1 MKLFNL
7 KSAYGLANDLYGITI
22 SESAF
27 ENIALN
33 AWELIGNK
41 HTRLYRYIGSTK
53 DKTLELPCNAELVES
68 VHLPIND
75 AQLTGSDES
84 YINTQNIATERYIDS
99 KYLGFDG
106 IYYQVGKFAKY
117 KEVDGTLYFAQDY
130 PKVMV
135 VYHGIEAD
143 DEGLPKINDKEMR
156 AIAAYVAYATL
167 YKEGLTKR
175 DGNLMQ
181 FAASIQADWLK
192 LCNSARI
199 PTYLNQN
206 EMNDILDVKYRWPQK
221 SYGKS
226 FKPIV

>member
-7 KSAYGLANDLYGITI
+7 KSASGLANDLYGITI

-27 ENIALN
+27 ENLALN

-41 HTRLYRYIGSTK
+41 HTRLYRYIGSTE
-53 DKTLELPCNAELVES
+53 DKALELPCNIDIVES
-68 VHLPIND
+68 VHLPIKD
-75 AQLTGSDES
+75 AQITDSDSS
-84 YINTQNIATERYIDS
+84 YLNTSNIAVEKYIDGY
-99 KYLGFDG
+99 KGFDD
-106 IYYQVGKFAKY
+106 IYYQKGKFAKY
-117 KEVDGTLYFAQDY
+117 KEVDGTLYFNQDY

-135 VYHGIEAD
+135 VYHGIEVD

-156 AIAAYVAYATL
+156 AIAAYVGYATL

-175 DGNLMQ
+175 DASIMQ

-192 LCNSARI
+192 FCNSARI
-199 PTYLNQN
+199 PSYINQN
-206 EMNDILDVKYRWPQK
+206 DMDAILDVKYRWPQK
-221 SYGKS
+221 NYGKS

>member
-1 MKLFNL
+1 MKLFNI

-27 ENIALN
+27 ENLALN

-41 HTRLYRYIGSTK
+41 HTRLYRYIGSTDNK
-53 DKTLELPCNAELVES
+53 ALELPCNVDVVES

-75 AQLTGSDES
+75 AQVTNSASSTLDTTS
-84 YINTQNIATERYIDS
+84 IATERYIDS
-99 KYLGFDG
+99 YRGFDD
-106 IYYQVGKFAKY
+106 IYYQKGKFAKY
-117 KEVDGTLYFAQDY
+117 KEVDGTLYFNRDY

-135 VYHGIEAD
+135 VYHGVEVD

-175 DGNLMQ
+175 DGGIIQL
-181 FAASIQADWLK
+181 ASTIQSDWLK
-192 LCNSARI
+192 FCNSARI
-199 PTYLNQN
+199 PSYINQN
-206 EMNDILDVKYRWPQK
+206 DMDSILDVKYRWPQK
-221 SYGKS
+221 NYGKS

>member
-27 ENIALN
+27 ENLALN

-41 HTRLYRYIGSTK
+41 HTRLYRYIGSTDNK
-53 DKTLELPCNAELVES
+53 ALELPCNVDVVES

-75 AQLTGSDES
+75 AQVTNSASSTLDTA
-84 YINTQNIATERYIDS
+84 NISTERYIDA
-99 KYLGFDG
+99 YRGFDD
-106 IYYQVGKFAKY
+106 IYYQKGKFAKY
-117 KEVDGTLYFAQDY
+117 KEVDGTLYFSRDY

-135 VYHGIEAD
+135 VYHGVEVD

-175 DGNLMQ
+175 DGGIIQL
-181 FAASIQADWLK
+181 ASTIQSDWLK
-192 LCNSARI
+192 FCNSARVPSYI
-199 PTYLNQN
+199 NQN
-206 EMNDILDVKYRWPQK
+206 DMDSILDVKYRWPQK
-221 SYGKS
+221 NYGKS
-226 FKPIV
+226 FKPII

>member
-1 MKLFNL
+1 MKLFSL

-27 ENIALN
+27 ENLALN

-41 HTRLYRYIGSTK
+41 HTRLYRYIGSTE
-53 DKTLELPCNAELVES
+53 DKALELPCNVDIVES

-75 AQLTGSDES
+75 AQISSPDSS
-84 YINTQNIATERYIDS
+84 YINTENIAVERYVDS
-99 KYLGFDG
+99 AYLGFDG

-117 KEVDGTLYFAQDY
+117 KEVDGVLYFAQDH

-135 VYHGIEAD
+135 VYHGVEVD

-156 AIAAYVAYATL
+156 AIAAYVAYASL
-167 YKEGLTKR
+167 YKEGLIKR

-181 FAASIQADWLK
+181 LATAIQADWLK

-199 PTYLNQN
+199 PSYINQN
-206 EMNDILDVKYRWPQK
+206 EMDAILDVKYRWPQK
-221 SYGKS
+221 NYGKS